1 MEIDNASSGA
11 GLALDAVTGAVP
23 GNGVKRM
30 KLYFIELDSDNPDD
44 FTATKVTKT
53 DVESL
58 VQAIGLKIVSTVDDL
73 TNERLSNLEEQ
84 LRKCL

>member
-1 MEIDNASSGA
+1 
-11 GLALDAVTGAVP
+11 
-23 GNGVKRM
+23 M